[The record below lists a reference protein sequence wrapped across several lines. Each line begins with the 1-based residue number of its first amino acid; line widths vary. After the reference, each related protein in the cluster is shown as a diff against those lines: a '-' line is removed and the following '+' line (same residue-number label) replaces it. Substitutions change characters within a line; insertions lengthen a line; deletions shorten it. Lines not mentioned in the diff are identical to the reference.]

1 VELESI
7 KKELLSLQEELLGRV
22 ERTHHHLHEREE
34 RVSANFS
41 DQSQE
46 MESQALV
53 SALDAEG
60 REELKLIETALERM
74 TAGTFG
80 TCQKCGEEVQA
91 ARLEAV
97 PYTRYCINCAS
108 QME

>member
-1 VELESI
+1 MELEAITKELES
-7 KKELLSLQEELLGRV
+7 LQKELLGRV
-22 ERTHHHLHEREE
+22 ERTHHHLYEREE

-46 MESQALV
+46 MENQALV
-53 SALDAEG
+53 SALDVEG
-60 REELKLIETALERM
+60 REELKLIEAALGRIS
-74 TAGTFG
+74 AGTFG

-97 PYTRYCINCAS
+97 PYTRYCINCANK
-108 QME
+108 ME

>member
-1 VELESI
+1 MELDVI
-7 KKELLSLQEELLGRV
+7 NKKLLSLQEELLGRV
-22 ERTHHHLHEREE
+22 ERTHHHLYEREE

-46 MESQALV
+46 MENQALV

-60 REELKLIETALERM
+60 REELKLIEDALERI
-74 TAGTFG
+74 ASGTFG

-91 ARLEAV
+91 ARLDAV
-97 PYTRYCINCAS
+97 PYTRYCISCAN